1 MERVLVLAHSMD
13 LPESRK
19 ASKDG
24 AGHTSKGRNQGLV
37 DILED
42 DQNKQ
47 RSQTVDIVLPVR
59 ALAGRL
65 LCVQKICHD
74 GFRGRAT

>member
-1 MERVLVLAHSMD
+1 
-13 LPESRK
+13 
-19 ASKDG
+19 
-24 AGHTSKGRNQGLV
+24 
-37 DILED
+37 
-42 DQNKQ
+42 
-47 RSQTVDIVLPVR
+47 LPVR